1 MSSQSLPVPSST
13 TKRFYATNSPW
24 EGVYG
29 HYRAIRV
36 GQQIYVSG
44 TTAADPASPPEA
56 PRVLCPGD
64 SRGQTRATLK
74 EVIKAIQTLGG
85 RGAESIVRT
94 QLFIQRHED
103 APEVMAGFTDVL
115 GRQHGGDIGSTAI
128 LLVVSNFSDPE
139 MLVEIMVDAI
149 ADAEAQ

>member
-1 MSSQSLPVPSST
+1 MSSTVVPTPTSPS
-13 TKRFYATNSPW
+13 KQFYATNSPW
-24 EGVYG
+24 ECTYG

-36 GQQIYVSG
+36 GTHIYLSG
-44 TTAADPASPPEA
+44 TTAADPDSPPEA

-64 SRGQTRATLK
+64 ARGQTKATLN
-74 EVIKAIQTLGG
+74 EVIKAIQALGG
-85 RGAESIVRT
+85 RGAESIIRT

-103 APEVMAGFTDVL
+103 APQVMAGFTEVL
-115 GRQHGGDIGSTAI
+115 GRQIGGKIGSTAI

-149 ADAEAQ
+149 ADAD

>member
-1 MSSQSLPVPSST
+1 MSSQVLPTPSST
-13 TKRFYATNSPW
+13 TKQFYATNSPW
-24 EGVYG
+24 EQVYG
-29 HYRAIRV
+29 HYRAVRV

-44 TTAADPASPPEA
+44 TTAADTNSPPNK

-64 SRGQTRATLK
+64 ARGQTQATLG
-74 EVIKAIQTLGG
+74 EVIKAIQSLGG

-103 APEVMAGFTDVL
+103 APAVMEGFTQVL
-115 GRQHGGDIGSTAI
+115 GRQQGGEIGSAAI

-149 ADAEAQ
+149 ADAS

>member
-1 MSSQSLPVPSST
+1 MASKSIPTPTSA
-13 TKRFYATNSPW
+13 TKQFYATDSPW
-24 EGVYG
+24 EAAYG

-44 TTAADPASPPEA
+44 TTAADPESPPEN
-56 PRVLCPGD
+56 PRMLCPGD
-64 SRGQTRATLK
+64 ARGQTQATLK
-74 EVIKAIQTLGG
+74 EVIKAIQSLGG

-103 APEVMAGFTDVL
+103 APAVMQGFTDIL
-115 GRQHGGDIGSTAI
+115 GRQLGGDIGSTAI
-128 LLVVSNFSDPE
+128 LLVVSSFADPE

-149 ADAEAQ
+149 ADAS

>member
-1 MSSQSLPVPSST
+1 MSSKTLPTPSSS
-13 TKRFYATNSPW
+13 TKQFYATNSPW
-24 EGVYG
+24 EETYG

-44 TTAADPASPPEA
+44 TTAADPDSPPEN

-64 SRGQTRATLK
+64 ARGQTRATLN
-74 EVIKAIQTLGG
+74 EIIKAIQNLGG

-103 APEVMAGFTDVL
+103 APAVMEGFTEIL

-128 LLVVSNFSDPE
+128 LLVVSNFSDPD

-149 ADAEAQ
+149 ADAS